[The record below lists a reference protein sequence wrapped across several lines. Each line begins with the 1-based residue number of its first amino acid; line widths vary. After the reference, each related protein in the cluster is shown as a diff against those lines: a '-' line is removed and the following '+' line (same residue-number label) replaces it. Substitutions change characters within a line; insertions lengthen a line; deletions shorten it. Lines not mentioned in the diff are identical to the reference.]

1 MVLACLPALGNDHS
15 QLRYRSLS
23 FTNLSIEQGLSQVS
37 GNAIIQDSKGFI
49 WIGTQDG
56 LNRFDG
62 HNIRIF
68 RHDKDNPASLG
79 RDFISALAEDDRG
92 GLWIGTRGKGLDE
105 YDPLTETFRHHQIIP
120 GTKGRGS
127 ASDVKKLLVHEQRVY
142 IGTLQGLFY
151 LDMKDNRVRSIS
163 TAGLQSGSSMI
174 YDLPLMPEGNILVS
188 TSWGVFSLD
197 PETLQLKQK
206 YLHITAPY
214 GSGTNALFH
223 DSRHRLW
230 VSTDKHGVLLI
241 DEHNKRL
248 VRHFE
253 HDEDD
258 PDSLRFWNAL
268 SFTEDVWGNVWIGSN
283 NGLNLYLDADDK
295 IITLADFRK
304 RPSGVH
310 DHSIQILYSDSNQ
323 NIWIG
328 TSVGGVSR
336 LSPYLARFS
345 KIIPAND
352 LQTPDKRLLGIV
364 KTPEGGLYV
373 GTSVGL
379 AYRPPGKTAFRIVP
393 TARPWR
399 QKLPPMACSCPGTAP
414 SG

>member
-1 MVLACLPALGNDHS
+1 
-15 QLRYRSLS
+15 
-23 FTNLSIEQGLSQVS
+23 
-37 GNAIIQDSKGFI
+37 
-49 WIGTQDG
+49 
-56 LNRFDG
+56 
-62 HNIRIF
+62 
-68 RHDKDNPASLG
+68 
-79 RDFISALAEDDRG
+79 
-92 GLWIGTRGKGLDE
+92 
-105 YDPLTETFRHHQIIP
+105 
-120 GTKGRGS
+120 
-127 ASDVKKLLVHEQRVY
+127 VKKLLVHEQRVY

-174 YDLPLMPEGNILVS
+174 YDLLLMPEGNILVS

-328 TSVGGVSR
+328 TSVG
-336 LSPYLARFS
+336 
-345 KIIPAND
+345 
-352 LQTPDKRLLGIV
+352 
-364 KTPEGGLYV
+364 
-373 GTSVGL
+373 
-379 AYRPPGKTAFRIVP
+379 
-393 TARPWR
+393 
-399 QKLPPMACSCPGTAP
+399 
-414 SG
+414 

>member
-1 MVLACLPALGNDHS
+1 MHLLTRQPNISPSAALFIIYLLGASNRTRIGVAAFDKGLPLPASRALIRALFEALRATYLVAGLIMTVKLKRLAARVTTLALALACLPALGNDHS

-92 GLWIGTRGKGLDE
+92 RLWIGTRGKGLDE

-120 GTKGRGS
+120 GAKGRGS

-163 TAGLQSGSSMI
+163 TPGLQSGSSMI
-174 YDLPLMPEGNILVS
+174 YDLLLMPEGNILVS

-197 PETLQLKQK
+197 PETLLLKQK

-230 VSTDKHGVLLI
+230 ISTDKHGVLL
-241 DEHNKRL
+241 
-248 VRHFE
+248 
-253 HDEDD
+253 
-258 PDSLRFWNAL
+258 
-268 SFTEDVWGNVWIGSN
+268 
-283 NGLNLYLDADDK
+283 
-295 IITLADFRK
+295 
-304 RPSGVH
+304 
-310 DHSIQILYSDSNQ
+310 
-323 NIWIG
+323 
-328 TSVGGVSR
+328 
-336 LSPYLARFS
+336 
-345 KIIPAND
+345 
-352 LQTPDKRLLGIV
+352 
-364 KTPEGGLYV
+364 
-373 GTSVGL
+373 
-379 AYRPPGKTAFRIVP
+379 
-393 TARPWR
+393 
-399 QKLPPMACSCPGTAP
+399 
-414 SG
+414 